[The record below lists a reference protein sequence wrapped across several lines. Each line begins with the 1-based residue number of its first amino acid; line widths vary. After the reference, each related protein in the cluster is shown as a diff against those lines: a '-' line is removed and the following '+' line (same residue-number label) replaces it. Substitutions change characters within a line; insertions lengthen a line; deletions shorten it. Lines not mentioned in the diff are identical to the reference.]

1 MATTARRCGQGAA
14 KPGCGELQDRPH
26 PCTAVS
32 TPSVKRGL
40 HGTHDAQEGRHREGD
55 GVAGGWR
62 RATAGKEATQRGYGH
77 GSKGSATPESSSELI
92 SFSNKTSHPFARSG
106 SGQAQDGALGKHER
120 EETSLVLP
128 PGALS
133 PRVLHTAPPPAG
145 TLAETSRRI
154 ARPSRGRGR
163 PPQGR
168 HRAAASRVSTCRD
181 TCEFHREQRRY
192 HFNLYFL

>member
-133 PRVLHTAPPPAG
+133 PRVLHTAPPRSWDPRRDFQAYRTAFLRAG
-145 TLAETSRRI
+145 STTTGTS
-154 ARPSRGRGR
+154 PCCCQQS
-163 PPQGR
+163 
-168 HRAAASRVSTCRD
+168 
-181 TCEFHREQRRY
+181 FY
-192 HFNLYFL
+192 L